1 MTKVRLE
8 SLDVLRGFDLFC
20 LVVLETILHPLAHA
34 LDSETFNKFMWCF
47 THVEWEGFSSWDL
60 VMPLFL
66 FMTGIT
72 IPFSLS
78 AVKRDNTLPRLPI
91 YTRILKRFVILWI
104 FGMICQGNLLGL
116 DTSRIYLYSNTLQT
130 IALGY
135 LVSSVLFI
143 NLKTATQIMVSIS
156 LLIIYWVLMQFV
168 SIDGYGG
175 GDYTPTANFAEWV
188 DRVVLCR
195 FRDAATISANGVVEF
210 APWYNYTWIV
220 SSLNFVVTVM
230 SGMFAGIILKATNID
245 SIKKF
250 KYLFYIGVALVVVG
264 YLLGLVHPI
273 IKKLWTSS
281 MTLYSSG
288 WCYILMALFYWLI
301 DVKGYKRRTEFFK
314 IYGMNS
320 ITAYMLTIV
329 VSFSSI
335 SQSVF
340 YGLEQY
346 TGLYYHFIIALSNC
360 TIIYLILRYMYKNK
374 VFLKV

>member
-1 MTKVRLE
+1 MRLE

-20 LVVLETILHPLAHA
+20 LVVLETVLHPLAHA
-34 LDSETFNKFMWCF
+34 LDSEAFNKFMWCF

-78 AVKRDNTLPRLPI
+78 SVKRDKSLPRIPI
-91 YTRILKRFVILWI
+91 YTRIIKRFIILWI

-116 DTSRIYLYSNTLQT
+116 DLSRIYLYSNTLQT

-135 LVSSVLFI
+135 LVSSILFI
-143 NLKTATQIMVSIS
+143 NLKTSQQIVVSII
-156 LLIIYWVLMQFV
+156 LLVTYWALMQFV
-168 SIDGYGG
+168 SVEGYGA
-175 GDYTPTANFAEWV
+175 GDYTPTSNFAEWV
-188 DRVVLCR
+188 DRVVLGR
-195 FRDAATISANGVVEF
+195 FRDAATISASGAVEF
-210 APWYNYTWIV
+210 ASWYNYAWIV

-230 SGMFAGIILKATNID
+230 SGMFAGIILKSTNLTEN
-245 SIKKF
+245 KKF
-250 KYLFYIGVALVVVG
+250 KSLLFVGVALVVVG
-264 YLLGLVHPI
+264 YILGFVHPI

-301 DVKGYKRRTEFFK
+301 DVKGYKKHTQLLK
-314 IYGMNS
+314 VYGMNS

-335 SQSVF
+335 SQSLLH
-340 YGLEQY
+340 GLEQY
-346 TGLYYHFIIALSNC
+346 TASYYPFIIALSNC
-360 TIIYLILRYMYKNK
+360 TIIFLILRYMYKHK
-374 VFLKV
+374 IYLKV

>member
-1 MTKVRLE
+1 MRLE

-20 LVVLETILHPLAHA
+20 LVVLETVLHPLAHA
-34 LDSETFNKFMWCF
+34 LDSEAFNKFMWCF

-78 AVKRDNTLPRLPI
+78 SVKRDKSLPRLPI
-91 YTRILKRFVILWI
+91 YTRIIKRFIILWI

-116 DTSRIYLYSNTLQT
+116 DPSRIYLYSNTLQT

-135 LVSSVLFI
+135 LVSSILFI
-143 NLKTATQIMVSIS
+143 NLKTSVQIVVSIM
-156 LLIIYWVLMQFV
+156 LLVIYWALMQFV
-168 SIDGYGG
+168 SVDGYGS
-175 GDYTPTANFAEWV
+175 GDYTTTANFAEWV
-188 DRVVLCR
+188 DRVVLGR
-195 FRDAATISANGVVEF
+195 FRDAATVSVLGVVEF

-230 SGMFAGIILKATNID
+230 SGMFAGIILKSANFTTNY
-245 SIKKF
+245 KF
-250 KYLFYIGVALVVVG
+250 KLLLFIGVVLVVVG
-264 YLLGLVHPI
+264 YLLGFVHPI

-281 MTLYSSG
+281 MTIYSSG
-288 WCYILMALFYWLI
+288 WCYILMALFYWVI
-301 DVKGYKRRTEFFK
+301 DLKGYKKHTQLLK

-335 SQSVF
+335 SQSLF
-340 YGLEQY
+340 HGLEQY
-346 TGLYYHFIIALSNC
+346 TGSYYPFIIALSNC
-360 TIIYLILRYMYKNK
+360 TIIFLILQYMYKHK
-374 VFLKV
+374 IYLKV

>member
-1 MTKVRLE
+1 MAKVRLE

-34 LDSETFNKFMWCF
+34 LDSETFNRFMWCF

-78 AVKRDNTLPRLPI
+78 SVKRDKTLPRLPI
-91 YTRILKRFVILWI
+91 YTRILKRFIILWI

-116 DTSRIYLYSNTLQT
+116 DSSRIYLYSNTLQT

-135 LVSSVLFI
+135 LVSSILYI
-143 NLKTATQIMVSIS
+143 NLKTTTQVVVSIS
-156 LLIIYWVLMQFV
+156 LLLIYWALMQFASV
-168 SIDGYGG
+168 DGYGA

-188 DRVVLCR
+188 DRGVLGR
-195 FRDAATISANGVVEF
+195 FRDAATISVDGTILF

-230 SGMFAGIILKATNID
+230 SGMFAGIILKSTNLD
-245 SIKKF
+245 AIKKF
-250 KYLFYIGVALVVVG
+250 KQLLFIGVTLVVIG
-264 YLLGLVHPI
+264 YLLGFVHPI
-273 IKKLWTSS
+273 IKILWTSS

-301 DVKGYKRRTEFFK
+301 DVKGYKKHTQLLK
-314 IYGMNS
+314 VYGMNS

-335 SQSVF
+335 SQSLF
-340 YGLEQY
+340 HGLEQY
-346 TGLYYHFIIALSNC
+346 TGSYYPFIIALSNC
-360 TIIYLILRYMYKNK
+360 TIIYLILKYMYKHQ
-374 VFLKV
+374 VYLKV

>member
-1 MTKVRLE
+1 MAKVRLE

-34 LDSETFNKFMWCF
+34 LDSETFNRFMWCF

-78 AVKRDNTLPRLPI
+78 SVKRDKTLPRLPI
-91 YTRILKRFVILWI
+91 YTRILKRFIILWI

-116 DTSRIYLYSNTLQT
+116 DSSRIYLYSNTLQT

-135 LVSSVLFI
+135 LVSSILYI
-143 NLKTATQIMVSIS
+143 NLKTTTQVVVSIS
-156 LLIIYWVLMQFV
+156 LLLIYWALMQFASV
-168 SIDGYGG
+168 DGYGA

-188 DRVVLCR
+188 DRVVLGR
-195 FRDAATISANGVVEF
+195 FRDAATISVDGTILF

-230 SGMFAGIILKATNID
+230 SGMFAGIILKSTNLD
-245 SIKKF
+245 AIKKF
-250 KYLFYIGVALVVVG
+250 KQLLFIGVALAVIG
-264 YLLGLVHPI
+264 YLLGFVHPI

-301 DVKGYKRRTEFFK
+301 DVKGYKKHTQLLK
-314 IYGMNS
+314 VYGMNS

-335 SQSVF
+335 SQSLF
-340 YGLEQY
+340 HGLEQY
-346 TGLYYHFIIALSNC
+346 VGDYYHFIIALSNC
-360 TIIYLILRYMYKNK
+360 TIIYLILRYMYKHQ

>member
-1 MTKVRLE
+1 MRLE

-20 LVVLETILHPLAHA
+20 LVVLETVLHPLAHA
-34 LDSETFNKFMWCF
+34 LDSEAFNKFMWCF

-78 AVKRDNTLPRLPI
+78 LVKRDKSLPRLPI
-91 YTRILKRFVILWI
+91 YTRIIKRFIILWI

-116 DTSRIYLYSNTLQT
+116 DPSRIYLYSNTLQT

-135 LVSSVLFI
+135 LVSSILFI
-143 NLKTATQIMVSIS
+143 NLKTSVQIVVSIM
-156 LLIIYWVLMQFV
+156 LLVIYWALMQFV
-168 SIDGYGG
+168 SVDGYGL

-188 DRVVLCR
+188 DRVVLGR
-195 FRDAATISANGVVEF
+195 FRDAASVSASGAVEF

-230 SGMFAGIILKATNID
+230 SGMFAGIILKSANFTTNY
-245 SIKKF
+245 KF
-250 KYLFYIGVALVVVG
+250 KLLLFIGVVLVVVG
-264 YLLGLVHPI
+264 YLLGFVHPI

-281 MTLYSSG
+281 MTIYSSG
-288 WCYILMALFYWLI
+288 WCYILMALFYWII
-301 DVKGYKRRTEFFK
+301 DIKGYKKHTQLLK

-335 SQSVF
+335 SQSLF
-340 YGLEQY
+340 HGLEQY
-346 TGLYYHFIIALSNC
+346 VGDYYHFIIALSNC
-360 TIIYLILRYMYKNK
+360 TIIFLILQYMYKHK
-374 VFLKV
+374 IYLKV